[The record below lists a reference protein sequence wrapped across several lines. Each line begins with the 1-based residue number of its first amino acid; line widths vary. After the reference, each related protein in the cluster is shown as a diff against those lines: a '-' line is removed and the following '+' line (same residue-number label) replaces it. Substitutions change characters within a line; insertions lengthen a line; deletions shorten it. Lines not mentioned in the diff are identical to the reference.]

1 MLIKGKVPLT
11 GKSYIAEYLPKLDKN
26 VLFVVPTNR
35 LLEEKQVEATTYNKF
50 FSIAVDAGENHPPY
64 DHSSFDVI
72 CFDEVYMANRFIM
85 NKVRLFC
92 LKNPDKII
100 IGTGDT
106 KQLQSVEV
114 ITNCQ
119 DHETY
124 MDNCMDII
132 FKSNIFLKICKR
144 VGGKDT
150 KMETLTGK

>member
-1 MLIKGKVPLT
+1 
-11 GKSYIAEYLPKLDKN
+11 
-26 VLFVVPTNR
+26 
-35 LLEEKQVEATTYNKF
+35 
-50 FSIAVDAGENHPPY
+50 
-64 DHSSFDVI
+64 
-72 CFDEVYMANRFIM
+72 MANRFIT
-85 NKVRLFC
+85 NKVGLFC

-114 ITNCQ
+114 MTNCQ

-150 KMETLTGK
+150 EDGDLNRKKINDMYDDFWIHKMPIEEFVPKYFQTTDDIMASDQNIAYTNIRCRNVAL